1 MEGSTR
7 RADLWSLEDVVCGA
21 AETVRTSGLR
31 WNLTGGG
38 LEMGRLISTSNA
50 LDVVGTDGEVRI
62 ETDAPLLWTTD
73 VSRMWSVEES
83 PARLD

>member
-1 MEGSTR
+1 MSG
-7 RADLWSLEDVVCGA
+7 
-21 AETVRTSGLR
+21 VRTSGLR

>member
-1 MEGSTR
+1 
-7 RADLWSLEDVVCGA
+7 
-21 AETVRTSGLR
+21 
-31 WNLTGGG
+31 
-38 LEMGRLISTSNA
+38 
-50 LDVVGTDGEVRI
+50 VRI